1 MAKTAYWEHHSSD
14 AGNAVKC
21 SGCQHKMSVLHFL
34 IADVDLNTCPWCSSP
49 MKFERL
55 NYDRLLREA
64 NDND

>member
-1 MAKTAYWEHHSSD
+1 MSKTAYWEHHSSD

-21 SGCQHKMSVLHFL
+21 SSCQHKMSVLDFL

-64 NDND
+64 SDND